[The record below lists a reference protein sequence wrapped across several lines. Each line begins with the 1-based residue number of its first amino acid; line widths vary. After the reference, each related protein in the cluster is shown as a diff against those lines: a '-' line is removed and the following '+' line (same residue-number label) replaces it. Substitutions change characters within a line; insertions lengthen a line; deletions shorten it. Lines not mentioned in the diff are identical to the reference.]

1 MQNKPYLHCQTEDV
15 SDWSVMKWKI
25 CFLFDVFF
33 WESYYFL
40 SLLYTIYLFSML
52 SNYLHSVTHI
62 VKIFSYFLDF
72 ISGVKHF
79 QHNKAYTMSELL
91 LLSNLPPTLA
101 TQSQNEEI
109 GSFLN
114 STNSIRLSKYKSRKW
129 MPFCPRFSTRSVK
142 LPTWF
147 QIYFYFYFMY
157 WTFNCSVSN

>member
-1 MQNKPYLHCQTEDV
+1 MKRYFYSSNLKFFPMQNKPYLHCQTEDV

-79 QHNKAYTMSELL
+79 QHKKAYTMSELL

-101 TQSQNEEI
+101 TNKVQI
-109 GSFLN
+109 GNWKLFKFNKFN
-114 STNSIRLSKYKSRKW
+114 SLI
-129 MPFCPRFSTRSVK
+129 
-142 LPTWF
+142 
-147 QIYFYFYFMY
+147 
-157 WTFNCSVSN
+157 

>member
-1 MQNKPYLHCQTEDV
+1 MKGYFYSSNLKFFPMQNKPYLHCQTEDV

-52 SNYLHSVTHI
+52 SNYLHSVTHN

-79 QHNKAYTMSELL
+79 QHKKAYTMSELL

-101 TQSQNEEI
+101 TNKVQIENWKL
-109 GSFLN
+109 FKFNKFN
-114 STNSIRLSKYKSRKW
+114 SLI
-129 MPFCPRFSTRSVK
+129 
-142 LPTWF
+142 
-147 QIYFYFYFMY
+147 
-157 WTFNCSVSN
+157 